1 MRINEKISCA
11 CRIVIGIAFIVSA
24 VLKFI
29 SLESFELYIYGF
41 DWLNMALSSYAARAI
56 LAAEMLIGLSLV
68 SGVKARWAVRAA
80 LFVLFFFSLF
90 LLYLIVTGN
99 DGNCHCFGEHFE
111 LKPLPSLGK
120 NLVMMLLLG
129 GAWRAKEWFG
139 KIMKYILPVM
149 VLWAVVFAFVLKA
162 PYGFGRTKVAKFSPE
177 KYAALVEEHTDL
189 NQSGKQVVALFS
201 THCKHCKMAMR
212 KLEISLRRSAFPKD
226 RIQWFVLGN
235 EASLSEFLDET
246 GVEPRRYE
254 ILDARTL
261 LGVTDGAIPLIL
273 LVEDGV
279 VKERMSNATF
289 DEGAIRD
296 FCGVIFAE

>member
-1 MRINEKISCA
+1 
-11 CRIVIGIAFIVSA
+11 
-24 VLKFI
+24 
-29 SLESFELYIYGF
+29 
-41 DWLNMALSSYAARAI
+41 
-56 LAAEMLIGLSLV
+56 
-68 SGVKARWAVRAA
+68 
-80 LFVLFFFSLF
+80 
-90 LLYLIVTGN
+90 
-99 DGNCHCFGEHFE
+99 
-111 LKPLPSLGK
+111 
-120 NLVMMLLLG
+120 
-129 GAWRAKEWFG
+129 
-139 KIMKYILPVM
+139 
-149 VLWAVVFAFVLKA
+149 
-162 PYGFGRTKVAKFSPE
+162 
-177 KYAALVEEHTDL
+177 
-189 NQSGKQVVALFS
+189 
-201 THCKHCKMAMR
+201 MR

-296 FCGVIFAE
+296 FCGVNFAE